1 MKGTCCSHRSEMHWL
16 LWQQTTP
23 SYALR
28 RVRLAM
34 PAHHMMCQRMAGA
47 HLSPCTLTARAAGVW
62 VRGSQANHSHQAG
75 SAARADPALLRPPPL
90 PTDLAR
96 RHTSGIGDKA
106 EAAVVQAPSLNSFLP
121 GARSAALP
129 AGSTLAA
136 LAHRMGS
143 QDDSNAP
150 VTAPGGIQAMAV
162 EGGGVSGATWLGIEA
177 KARTPQARMGE
188 GGFWQAFTG
197 WQYGAP

>member
-23 SYALR
+23 TYALR

-62 VRGSQANHSHQAG
+62 AG
-75 SAARADPALLRPPPL
+75 SAAPADSALLRSPPL

-106 EAAVVQAPSLNSFLP
+106 EAAVLQAPSLNSFLP
-121 GARSAALP
+121 GARRAALP

-177 KARTPQARMGE
+177 KAQTPQARMGE

-197 WQYGAP
+197 WQ